1 MREFVLRKTNETD
14 KLSDR
19 FGHVE
24 NYTEGM
30 ERFSQLFFFLKNK
43 PKLMKNEVVIN
54 KINKKERKRII
65 VYYLI

>member
-1 MREFVLRKTNETD
+1 MREFVLRKINETD

-30 ERFSQLFFFLKNK
+30 ERFSQLFLK
-43 PKLMKNEVVIN
+43 
-54 KINKKERKRII
+54 KKKQQT
-65 VYYLI
+65 

>member
-1 MREFVLRKTNETD
+1 MREFVPRKINETD

-30 ERFSQLFFFLKNK
+30 EKFRQLVFFFFLNM
-43 PKLMKNEVVIN
+43 PKLMKNEVITNRKN
-54 KINKKERKRII
+54 KNETESRSTI
-65 VYYLI
+65 